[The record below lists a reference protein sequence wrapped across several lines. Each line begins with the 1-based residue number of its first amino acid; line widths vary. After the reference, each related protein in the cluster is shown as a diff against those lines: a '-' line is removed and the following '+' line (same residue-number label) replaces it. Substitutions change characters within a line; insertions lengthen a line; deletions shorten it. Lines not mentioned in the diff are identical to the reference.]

1 MNMDVADLEKP
12 IIIATGTRLYNQ
24 ISGGFKKPEQ
34 IILAEEVDALFHIL
48 PSNIDATLLLDLS
61 QFNDDVEHSAIK
73 TIFKKGFEQ
82 RIIVFTS
89 EQEQANLYKLFA
101 LGARGFC
108 HPTISNELLIKAI
121 KVVEDGELW
130 IGRNL
135 IGYLMSKL
143 VLDRARKSSTASVQS
158 LNDCDLTARESEVI
172 GYVAKGKCDKV
183 IARDLGI
190 SPNTVKNHLSHIFA
204 KLQISDRFQL
214 ALIYHG
220 IKVN

>member
-1 MNMDVADLEKP
+1 MKIDAANIKNP
-12 IIIATGTRLYNQ
+12 IIMATGTRLHNQ
-24 ISGGFKKPEQ
+24 VSRCFKKSGK
-34 IILAEEVDALFHIL
+34 IILAEELNALFQIL
-48 PSNIDATLLLDLS
+48 PRNIDATLLLDLS
-61 QFNDDVEHSAIK
+61 QFNDDVEHPAIK
-73 TIFKKGFEQ
+73 TIFKRGFGQ

-89 EQEQANLYKLFA
+89 EQEQANLYKLFEQ
-101 LGARGFC
+101 GARGFC
-108 HPTISNELLIKAI
+108 HTTISDELLIKAI

-130 IGRNL
+130 IGRKL

-143 VLDRARKSSTASVQS
+143 VLDMARRSDAASGQS
-158 LNDCDLTARESEVI
+158 LNDYELTPRESEVI
-172 GYVAKGKCDKV
+172 GCVAKGKCDKV

-220 IKVN
+220 IEM